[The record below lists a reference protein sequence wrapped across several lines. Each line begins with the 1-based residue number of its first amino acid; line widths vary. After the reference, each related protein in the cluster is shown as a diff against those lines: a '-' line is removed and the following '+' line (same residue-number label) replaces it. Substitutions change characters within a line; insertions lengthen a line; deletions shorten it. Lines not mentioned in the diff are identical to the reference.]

1 MRKYSKERKAHVIKQ
16 MLPPMGCLVSE
27 LSRKE
32 GIPTATLYA
41 WRSAIQTPG
50 GNMSAKSRLDQWS
63 AEQKLACVVT
73 TYSMNTAEF
82 NEYCR
87 KNGMY
92 PEHINEWKLACLSAY
107 STKKKGSEV
116 KSAHKII
123 KQLKKEISRKDKAL
137 SETATLLAL
146 GKKYDALWSEKEEC

>member
-16 MLPPMGCLVSE
+16 MLPPMSCLVSE

-32 GIPTATLYA
+32 GIPIATLYA

-50 GNMSAKSRLDQWS
+50 GSMSAKSRVDQWS
-63 AEQKLACVVT
+63 AEQKLACIVS
-73 TYSMNTAEF
+73 TYSMNTEEL

-87 KNGMY
+87 KNGLY
-92 PEHINEWKLACLSAY
+92 PEQIKEWKLACLSVH

-116 KSAHKII
+116 KAAHKTI
-123 KQLKKEISRKDKAL
+123 KKLKQEIGRKDKAL

-146 GKKYDALWSEKEEC
+146 GKKYDALWSGKEES